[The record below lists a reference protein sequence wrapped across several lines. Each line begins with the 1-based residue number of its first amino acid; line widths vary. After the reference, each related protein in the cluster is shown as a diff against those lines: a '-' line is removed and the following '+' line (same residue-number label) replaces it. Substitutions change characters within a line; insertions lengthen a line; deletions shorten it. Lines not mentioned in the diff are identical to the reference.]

1 MQLKAPKH
9 VTFSAPKDK
18 FFRTDL
24 SLSDFLTISKTLTAS
39 HVRRSTSL
47 KILSLICNRAR
58 RFLAASPS
66 ALYRWGINVDRI
78 DRRTALINAQARQI
92 KMASATAP
100 EELDFDDLETDE
112 LVDGMRTAAGEA
124 TKLLRSIGSP
134 HRLMILCLLMDGE
147 KTVTEISDAI
157 GTRQSLTSQHLTH
170 LRLHG
175 LVQAERRGHF
185 AYYSLKHEAAR
196 EIVATLYRHYCA
208 DGLSK
213 PTEEQ

>member
-1 MQLKAPKH
+1 MSCP
-9 VTFSAPKDK
+9 TSA
-18 FFRTDL
+18 
-24 SLSDFLTISKTLTAS
+24 
-39 HVRRSTSL
+39 
-47 KILSLICNRAR
+47 
-58 RFLAASPS
+58 
-66 ALYRWGINVDRI
+66 
-78 DRRTALINAQARQI
+78 
-92 KMASATAP
+92 
-100 EELDFDDLETDE
+100 EDFDFAEPDGDE

-157 GTRQSLTSQHLTH
+157 GARQSLTSQHLTH

-196 EIVATLYRHYCA
+196 EIVGTLYKHYCA
-208 DGLSK
+208 EGMSG
-213 PTEEQ
+213 TGSESC

>member
-1 MQLKAPKH
+1 MNCATS
-9 VTFSAPKDK
+9 VE
-18 FFRTDL
+18 
-24 SLSDFLTISKTLTAS
+24 DF
-39 HVRRSTSL
+39 
-47 KILSLICNRAR
+47 N
-58 RFLAASPS
+58 
-66 ALYRWGINVDRI
+66 
-78 DRRTALINAQARQI
+78 
-92 KMASATAP
+92 
-100 EELDFDDLETDE
+100 LDEPDGDE

-157 GTRQSLTSQHLTH
+157 GARQSLTSQHLTH

-196 EIVATLYRHYCA
+196 EIVGTLYRHYCA
-208 DGLSK
+208 DGLSNS
-213 PTEEQ
+213 EETA